1 MIRTSHFHPRFAVD
15 LGTSNAHKQSKSK
28 VYVEHLSIEGPTANP
43 MIIHAPFMQLIRNT
57 MQYHAISIRTKTL
70 QQNALE
76 FYSDI
81 ELFLKQQHSKVKT
94 QTKQAWDFIDC
105 CMVPLGDG
113 CAFAR
118 SNPNMAPWY
127 SSIKMSTRIL
137 TSSDRNIRMQPVF
150 SMLTN
155 VKKCEQATPPKAP
168 ETAPAACSIAFVT
181 WHPSTAS
188 TASSQL
194 LKQSSTINQSAFF
207 EKSAKYCQWTRMAS
221 YQVIS
226 NAATILSSRRSLGPC
241 WLLRCTT
248 WRWYRL
254 VQHGGLLGKFSWKN
268 DKQSR
273 YDSNMISMN
282 ITFKPGLVNYHSTGL
297 TDWCKRNSYSD
308 WLRGHK
314 CHGLNR
320 SFRSV

>member
-1 MIRTSHFHPRFAVD
+1 M
-15 LGTSNAHKQSKSK
+15 N
-28 VYVEHLSIEGPTANP
+28 
-43 MIIHAPFMQLIRNT
+43 
-57 MQYHAISIRTKTL
+57 
-70 QQNALE
+70 
-76 FYSDI
+76 
-81 ELFLKQQHSKVKT
+81 
-94 QTKQAWDFIDC
+94 
-105 CMVPLGDG
+105 
-113 CAFAR
+113 
-118 SNPNMAPWY
+118 
-127 SSIKMSTRIL
+127 
-137 TSSDRNIRMQPVF
+137 
-150 SMLTN
+150 
-155 VKKCEQATPPKAP
+155 KCEQATPPKAP

-188 TASSQL
+188 TASSQ
-194 LKQSSTINQSAFF
+194 TIKHNQSVRMP
-207 EKSAKYCQWTRMAS
+207 EKKDRETSWKKRQILPMNRMAS
-221 YQVIS
+221 HQVIS

-282 ITFKPGLVNYHSTGL
+282 IAFKPGLVNYHSTGL

>member
-1 MIRTSHFHPRFAVD
+1 MRTSHTAESPRD
-15 LGTSNAHKQSKSK
+15 CTSC
-28 VYVEHLSIEGPTANP
+28 L
-43 MIIHAPFMQLIRNT
+43 
-57 MQYHAISIRTKTL
+57 
-70 QQNALE
+70 LE
-76 FYSDI
+76 CF
-81 ELFLKQQHSKVKT
+81 
-94 QTKQAWDFIDC
+94 C
-105 CMVPLGDG
+105 
-113 CAFAR
+113 
-118 SNPNMAPWY
+118 N
-127 SSIKMSTRIL
+127 L
-137 TSSDRNIRMQPVF
+137 TSIYRIYSIFSNNQAQSISPNARKKDRET
-150 SMLTN
+150 SW
-155 VKKCEQATPPKAP
+155 KKRQILPM
-168 ETAPAACSIAFVT
+168 
-181 WHPSTAS
+181 
-188 TASSQL
+188 
-194 LKQSSTINQSAFF
+194 N
-207 EKSAKYCQWTRMAS
+207 RMAS
-221 YQVIS
+221 HQVIS

-297 TDWCKRNSYSD
+297 TNWCKRNSYSD